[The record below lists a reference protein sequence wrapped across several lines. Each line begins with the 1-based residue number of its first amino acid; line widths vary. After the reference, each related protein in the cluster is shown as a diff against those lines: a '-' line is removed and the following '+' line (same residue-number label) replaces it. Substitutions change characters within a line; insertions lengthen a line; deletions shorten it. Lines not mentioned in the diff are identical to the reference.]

1 MGELAMEKLAPGR
14 TVRIWTGGALP
25 EGADAVVMVEHTQ
38 NLDDHTVEI
47 FKAVAPFENVVR
59 RGEDFKRR
67 QTLLK
72 SGHRVRPQDVGL
84 LAAMGTTRVSVYRR
98 PRVGIMSSGDEIV
111 PIEVTPPPG
120 CMRDVNRHALAAA
133 VREAHAD
140 PVWLGIVP
148 DRAADMDAAIRA
160 GLDRSDLVL
169 ISGGSSMGS
178 RDLVIDCLERQEQS
192 HILFHGVSLSPG
204 KPLIL
209 GRVGNKPL
217 VGLPGHPVSA
227 LVCFDQF
234 VAPLLR
240 RLEGEDVSAPYL
252 KPVVWAVLSR
262 NLPSQEGRT
271 DFVRVRLER
280 NGEEIRAMP
289 VLSKSGMISGMVRSD
304 GCIRISANCEGL
316 YKGDRVPVELFS
328 NSVEDSLETEH
339 LS

>member
-1 MGELAMEKLAPGR
+1 
-14 TVRIWTGGALP
+14 
-25 EGADAVVMVEHTQ
+25 
-38 NLDDHTVEI
+38 
-47 FKAVAPFENVVR
+47 
-59 RGEDFKRR
+59 
-67 QTLLK
+67 
-72 SGHRVRPQDVGL
+72 
-84 LAAMGTTRVSVYRR
+84 
-98 PRVGIMSSGDEIV
+98 
-111 PIEVTPPPG
+111 
-120 CMRDVNRHALAAA
+120 
-133 VREAHAD
+133 
-140 PVWLGIVP
+140 
-148 DRAADMDAAIRA
+148 
-160 GLDRSDLVL
+160 
-169 ISGGSSMGS
+169 
-178 RDLVIDCLERQEQS
+178 
-192 HILFHGVSLSPG
+192 
-204 KPLIL
+204 
-209 GRVGNKPL
+209 VGNKPL